1 MEARNNWLEQ
11 ENTELRRQLGFSPSD
26 PPVSGPEPELLVIG
40 SPGESSKGE
49 ESLVKSEEG
58 CSPPPL
64 FGWDEG
70 EGKGKDKAV
79 EGGGETGEEATY
91 HHQQQ
96 GPVQSWNARRL
107 DGQSNALGFDFSQ
120 AAWEARA
127 SANGSGQPPAPQ
139 HSPRQGQQQ
148 TPLQFL
154 PPPHQHFETNPLSYL
169 AGIPMGGFGPPP
181 THHGASNG
189 SPYEVYPFS
198 WPPPQRHA
206 QHPSQLQS
214 SAAGT
219 FQHSF

>member
-1 MEARNNWLEQ
+1 MEARNVWLEQ

-70 EGKGKDKAV
+70 DAKGKGKAV
-79 EGGGETGEEATY
+79 EGENGEEVNY
-91 HHQQQ
+91 HQQQ
-96 GPVQSWNARRL
+96 QGVQSWNAKRL
-107 DGQSNALGFDFSQ
+107 DATSNALGFDFSQ
-120 AAWEARA
+120 AANA
-127 SANGSGQPPAPQ
+127 SGPPPGSQM
-139 HSPRQGQQQ
+139 SPRQGHHQH
-148 TPLQFL
+148 PLQFL
-154 PPPHQHFETNPLSYL
+154 PPPHQHYDTNPLAYL
-169 AGIPMGGFGPPP
+169 AAMPMGGFGPPP
-181 THHGASNG
+181 SHHGASNG

-198 WPPPQRHA
+198 WPAPQRNA
-206 QHPSQLQS
+206 QHSSQIQHS
-214 SAAGT
+214 PAGT